1 MARGWVNEYGD
12 EYEDVFEDEGD
23 DRRSGGPRR
32 GRESMPSRGRGTRP
46 PPRRQDRGGPPPERF
61 EDDDRGYDDDDDR
74 GYEDEPRVVM
84 ETVQCR
90 SEQEIGR
97 VIGRGGSTVER
108 IQAETGTR
116 IQVDSRTLCVDI
128 KGYPRDVRE
137 AVRVVTLVTQ
147 EGFGGSVERVPCT
160 GSEGAVIGPKGQ
172 RIRAIAK
179 ETGGRLEVQTID
191 DRDDENF
198 GGSEC
203 VIRGSPPEVAA
214 AARAVRE
221 IVAMD
226 REDREYGR
234 GSSSRGGFNEADGNY
249 ADFDAT
255 WDDGRGRGGVRD
267 WDNYTRP
274 MRNPPLPFGY
284 DEDGR
289 RGTPR
294 DGRVKRRESS
304 GGGGGRG
311 GRGGWGG
318 RGGRGGG
325 SFSRGEY

>member
-1 MARGWVNEYGD
+1 
-12 EYEDVFEDEGD
+12 
-23 DRRSGGPRR
+23 
-32 GRESMPSRGRGTRP
+32 
-46 PPRRQDRGGPPPERF
+46 
-61 EDDDRGYDDDDDR
+61 
-74 GYEDEPRVVM
+74 
-84 ETVQCR
+84 
-90 SEQEIGR
+90 
-97 VIGRGGSTVER
+97 
-108 IQAETGTR
+108 
-116 IQVDSRTLCVDI
+116 
-128 KGYPRDVRE
+128 
-137 AVRVVTLVTQ
+137 LVTQ

-179 ETGGRLEVQTID
+179 ETGARLEVQTID
-191 DRDDENF
+191 DREDENF

-226 REDREYGR
+226 REDREYGQGR
-234 GSSSRGGFNEADGNY
+234 GSMRGGFNEASDY

-304 GGGGGRG
+304 GGGGGAR
-311 GRGGWGG
+311 RARRKGWKGWKG
-318 RGGRGGG
+318 WRARRRE
-325 SFSRGEY
+325 SW

>member
-32 GRESMPSRGRGTRP
+32 GRESMPPRGRGTRP
-46 PPRRQDRGGPPPERF
+46 PPTRQDRGPPPERF

-191 DRDDENF
+191 DREDENF
-198 GGSEC
+198 GG
-203 VIRGSPPEVAA
+203 
-214 AARAVRE
+214 
-221 IVAMD
+221 
-226 REDREYGR
+226 
-234 GSSSRGGFNEADGNY
+234 
-249 ADFDAT
+249 
-255 WDDGRGRGGVRD
+255 
-267 WDNYTRP
+267 
-274 MRNPPLPFGY
+274 
-284 DEDGR
+284 
-289 RGTPR
+289 
-294 DGRVKRRESS
+294 
-304 GGGGGRG
+304 
-311 GRGGWGG
+311 
-318 RGGRGGG
+318 
-325 SFSRGEY
+325 

>member
-32 GRESMPSRGRGTRP
+32 GRESMPPRGRGTRP
-46 PPRRQDRGGPPPERF
+46 PPRRAQDRGPPPERF
-61 EDDDRGYDDDDDR
+61 EDDDRGYDDDDDDR

-147 EGFGGSVERVPCT
+147 EGFGGSVERVPSSDRKASAYAPSPRRPAAGWRCKRST
-160 GSEGAVIGPKGQ
+160 IETTKTLAGAS
-172 RIRAIAK
+172 ASSA
-179 ETGGRLEVQTID
+179 GRPP
-191 DRDDENF
+191 R
-198 GGSEC
+198 
-203 VIRGSPPEVAA
+203 SPPPRARSGRSWRWTARTVSTDRGGAPPGAGLTKRMETTRISTPHGTTAEVAGA
-214 AARAVRE
+214 CGTG
-221 IVAMD
+221 I
-226 REDREYGR
+226 
-234 GSSSRGGFNEADGNY
+234 
-249 ADFDAT
+249 T
-255 WDDGRGRGGVRD
+255 TRGRCGTRLYRSDTTRMGGAG
-267 WDNYTRP
+267 RP
-274 MRNPPLPFGY
+274 
-284 DEDGR
+284 
-289 RGTPR
+289 GT
-294 DGRVKRRESS
+294 GA
-304 GGGGGRG
+304 
-311 GRGGWGG
+311 
-318 RGGRGGG
+318 
-325 SFSRGEY
+325 